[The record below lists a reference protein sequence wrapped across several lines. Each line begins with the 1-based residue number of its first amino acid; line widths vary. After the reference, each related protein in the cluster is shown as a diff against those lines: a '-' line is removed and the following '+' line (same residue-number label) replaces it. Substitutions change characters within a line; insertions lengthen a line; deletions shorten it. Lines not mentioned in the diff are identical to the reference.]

1 MDPFHQTGTDV
12 FNWQEFLGGDREAL
26 GNIFRRYFSDL
37 FAYGL
42 KILASDDVVKD
53 HIQELFVRLWEKRSR
68 LGMVRNVKVYLL
80 ISLKNDLLQSMRN
93 KRRDR
98 LDPAVAGSQFAIS
111 FEDLLIEKEQA
122 AELAQKVASCL
133 GTLTAR
139 QREVVYLRFYHNLDF
154 PQLAEVMEMNVQSVR
169 NLLFRT
175 LEKLRKEVD
184 NSGIQQC
191 GNIELILF
199 GLFKSTE
206 RPYYQVLLTQF

>member
-1 MDPFHQTGTDV
+1 MDQFNQTGTDV

-37 FAYGL
+37 FAYGM
-42 KILASDDVVKD
+42 KIIVSDDLVKD
-53 HIQELFVRLWEKRSR
+53 HIQELFVRLWEKRSQ

-93 KRRDR
+93 NRRDR

-111 FEDLLIEKEQA
+111 FEDLIIEKEQE
-122 AELAQKVASCL
+122 AELAQKVASCIE
-133 GTLTAR
+133 TLTAR
-139 QREVVYLRFYHNLDF
+139 QREIIYLRFYHNLDF
-154 PQLAEVMEMNVQSVR
+154 PHVAEVMEMNVQSVR

-184 NSGIQQC
+184 NSDTQQC
-191 GNIELILF
+191 GNIELLLF
-199 GLFKSTE
+199 SLF
-206 RPYYQVLLTQF
+206 RPGNIQD